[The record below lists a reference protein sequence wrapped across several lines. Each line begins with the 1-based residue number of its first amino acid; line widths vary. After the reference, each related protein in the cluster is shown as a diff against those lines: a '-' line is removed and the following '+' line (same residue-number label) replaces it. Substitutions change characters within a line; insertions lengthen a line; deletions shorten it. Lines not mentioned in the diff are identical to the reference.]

1 MRTSRKDAPIIIS
14 GPAYDLEIYGGKIVR
29 KDTYLTDQRLKEEY
43 VTIKLCE
50 GIEGSFEGIETVEE
64 GFLDR
69 IPHLYEL
76 EMDDTVK
83 DVGVTEQF
91 EKVMHKNDLLIRG
104 NFDSYAE
111 DFARKY
117 KLRFLPSN
125 MVLAQTG
132 DYFSREGVDIIT
144 LRMFDDGRADIH
156 QDERCQGSSASW
168 TGGGEISFDIPWDF
182 FKDENAQ
189 ENIASKCWGNCREII
204 MKNEAFTEFLKKA
217 REKYKNEKNKKLII
231 YF

>member
-1 MRTSRKDAPIIIS
+1 MRVKDDPIIIS
-14 GPAYDLEIYGGKIVR
+14 GPAEDLEIFGGKIVR
-29 KDTYLTDQRLKEEY
+29 KDTYLSDKRLEEEY
-43 VTIKLCE
+43 VAIKLCE
-50 GIEGSFEGIETVEE
+50 GIEGSFDGIETVEE

-69 IPHLYEL
+69 IPHLHEL
-76 EMDDTVK
+76 EMADTVK

-91 EKVMHKNDLLIRG
+91 KKVMHKNNILIRG
-104 NFDSYAE
+104 SFDSYAE
-111 DFARKY
+111 EFARKY

-132 DYFSREGVDIIT
+132 DYYTNYGVDIIT
-144 LRMFDDGRADIH
+144 LRMFDDGTADIH

-168 TGGGEISFDIPWDF
+168 VGGGDISLDIRWDF

-189 ENIASKCWGNCREII
+189 EIIASKCWGNCREII
-204 MKNEAFTEFLKKA
+204 KENKIFAEFLQKA
-217 REKYKNEKNKKLII
+217 REKYKTEKHKKLVI